1 MTTAELLRRDLALII
16 SRPSWFARLVLRRQE
31 TERFAIRLPTLPSGA
46 AEWIY
51 EANGKPVEAHV
62 ARLICAEERRLM
74 WSRLWQSGAVR
85 K

>member
-16 SRPSWFARLVLRRQE
+16 SRPSWFARIVLRRQE
-31 TERFAIRLPTLPSGA
+31 TERFAIRLPTLPDGTY
-46 AEWIY
+46 EWMY
-51 EANGKPVEAHV
+51 ESNGRPVERHV

-85 K
+85 R